1 MILHVDANSF
11 YASCERLF
19 RPDLANRPVV
29 VLSNNDGIIVA
40 LSQEA
45 KDLGLKRGDA
55 YFKVRTFCESH
66 NVAAFSSN
74 YTLYADISYR
84 LNSIYSLFAEKNEIY
99 SIDESFL
106 FIPDMVNMD
115 YTAFGRSLKQFV
127 WRQVGIPVSVGI
139 APTKTLAKI
148 CNKLAKKSGGV
159 FSWLECDKDE
169 TLRNYKIEN
178 VWNIGPVKSQLLKA
192 HGYFTALSLKNMPL
206 EKAKKFLT
214 ITGMN
219 TVLELNGKQAIGFVS
234 ERELSKNICSSR
246 SFSKC
251 VYELDEL
258 KQAVDYFCTFAV
270 RKLRSERQAAKC
282 VYVTLATAYPF
293 GAPFNP
299 EVHYF
304 NSAAKRLL
312 SPTSYLPEIEA
323 EAFALIRSIYRYG
336 YGYRKASVNLLD
348 LSKEDR
354 NLLLFE
360 TDEDRI
366 RQKYNAIMDSMA
378 QINGRYGKETLVTAP
393 DLRQAAFSS
402 WRLRQDL
409 KSPDYTTDSAELPE
423 SK

>member
-19 RPDLANRPVV
+19 RPDLAKRPVV

-55 YFKVRTFCESH
+55 YFKVKSFCEAR

-115 YTAFGRSLKQFV
+115 YTAFGKSLKKFV
-127 WRQVGIPVSVGI
+127 FRQVGIPVSVGI

-159 FSWLECDKDE
+159 FSWLECDQDQ
-169 TLRNYKIEN
+169 TLRNYKVEN
-178 VWNIGPVKSQLLKA
+178 IWNIGQAKAAFLKS
-192 HGYFTALSLKNMPL
+192 HGYNNALSLKNMPL
-206 EKAKKFLT
+206 EKAKKSLT

-219 TVLELNGKQAIGFVS
+219 TVLELNGRQAIGFVK
-234 ERELSKNICSSR
+234 EREKSKNICSSR

-251 VYELDEL
+251 VYELDEI
-258 KQAVDYFCTFAV
+258 KQAVNYFCTFAV
-270 RKLRSERQAAKC
+270 RKLRAEKQTTKRL
-282 VYVTLATAYPF
+282 YVTLSTAYPF
-293 GAPFNP
+293 DEPFNP
-299 EVHYF
+299 KIHYF
-304 NSAAKRLL
+304 ASAAKKLA
-312 SPTSYLPEIEA
+312 SPTSYLPKIEE
-323 EAFALIRSIYRYG
+323 EAFTLIKGIYRPG

-348 LSKEDR
+348 LSPEDP
-354 NLLLFE
+354 NPLLFQTE
-360 TDEDRI
+360 EDSKKESCSR
-366 RQKYNAIMDSMA
+366 IMDSLA
-378 QINGRYGKETLVTAP
+378 AINTRYGKETLVTAP
-393 DLRQAAFSS
+393 DLKTATYQNWQLKR
-402 WRLRQDL
+402 DL
-409 KSPDYTTDSAELPE
+409 KSPEYTTDAEELP
-423 SK
+423 KTK